1 MVWMQNFG
9 FNHKLVAMV
18 WCPLSTKG
26 QGALDHKGGELVG
39 KKFMVGQIF
48 EKLVEEKDE
57 AYAMEEEGVQNLLAQ
72 IGNCGVLWILSTIN
86 VFPLSSGNNQG
97 GYGVVPKE
105 RIKRFNRILS
115 MIELVG
121 KTPKTDDKQEA
132 HK

>member
-1 MVWMQNFG
+1 M
-9 FNHKLVAMV
+9 
-18 WCPLSTKG
+18 
-26 QGALDHKGGELVG
+26 G